1 MIYRLFAFFTL
12 LLCCCPASY
21 SQSTSRIDTLARASF
36 RFEMHRTKGDS
47 LLRTLDTLAISF
59 DDSTYTKLK
68 GVTTFRGGPLR
79 NRPSYGRIAKRP
91 DSLVVVWSYATG
103 ADAKWGGGAGWTGQ
117 PTIVQ
122 WPDSLKMLMN
132 IQASFKTDTAFT
144 EIIHPSLD
152 GKIYFLDLKTGKPTR
167 KPIDIKNPI
176 KGSPSIDPRGYPL
189 LYCGQGIPNTT
200 EFGFRIFSLINQERL
215 FYLNGRDAYAHR
227 TWGAFDGSP
236 LIHGKKDE
244 LVVGG
249 ENGVFYSVNLHTT
262 WKPDSARIAI
272 APLVTRYRYKTSAAQ
287 LQGMENSVVA
297 YRDHVYFADNNGYI
311 QSVNLTTMKPDW
323 ILSNHDDT
331 DATMVMEV
339 QDQVPYLYTGSEVD
353 IQGAKGYS
361 FIKKIDASNGSTIW
375 ENKIPCFTVRG
386 PHPVN
391 GGMLSTPV
399 VGKEKGKD
407 VLVCSV
413 SRYETINKGLLVAF
427 DKTSGKIVWQNTL
440 DNYAW
445 SSPLD
450 IYDAEGNMYIFQAD
464 SRGYVMLF
472 DGLSGKQIY
481 KKKIADLFE
490 ASPVSFNNKIIIAS
504 RPRQIFCLE
513 IR

>member
-1 MIYRLFAFFTL
+1 MIYRLSTIIAFL
-12 LLCCCPASY
+12 LGSFSTVF
-21 SQSTSRIDTLARASF
+21 SQSASKTDTLSRSSF

-59 DDSTYTKLK
+59 EEASYTALK

-79 NRPSYGRIAKRP
+79 NKPSYGRISKRP
-91 DSLVVVWSYATG
+91 DSLKVVWSYATG

-117 PTIVQ
+117 PNIVQ
-122 WPDSLKMLMN
+122 WPDSLRAVMN
-132 IQASFKTDTAFT
+132 IHPSFKTDSSFT

-167 KPIDIKNPI
+167 KAIDIKNPI

-189 LYCGQGIPNTT
+189 LYCGQGIPNTS

-215 FYLNGRDAYAHR
+215 FYLNGRDSYAHR
-227 TWGAFDGSP
+227 SWGAFDGSP
-236 LIHGKKDE
+236 LINAKKDE
-244 LVVGG
+244 LLLGG
-249 ENGVFYSVNLHTT
+249 ENGVFYSINLHTN
-262 WKPDSARIAI
+262 WKPDSARISI
-272 APLVTRYRYKTSAAQ
+272 APLITRYRYKNSTNQ
-287 LQGMENSVVA
+287 LQGMENSVLA
-297 YRDHVYFADNNGYI
+297 YGDHAFFADNNGYI
-311 QSVNLTTMKPDW
+311 QSVNLTTMKPEW

-339 QDQVPYLYTGSEVD
+339 QDSIPYLFTGSEVD
-353 IQGAKGYS
+353 IQGAKGFS
-361 FIKKIDASNGSTIW
+361 FIKKINAIDGSTVW
-375 ENKIPCFTVRG
+375 EKKIPAFTVRG

-399 VGKEKGKD
+399 VGKEKGKE
-407 VLVCSV
+407 LLICSI

-427 DKTSGKIVWQNTL
+427 DKTTGTIVWQNTL

-450 IYDAEGNMYIFQAD
+450 IYDTEGNMYIFQAD

-472 DGLSGKQIY
+472 DGLDGRLIY

-490 ASPVSFNNKIIIAS
+490 ASPVAFDNKIIIAS